1 MRVPKG
7 MISLTFGLRK
17 DTGVRRILDWTKGE
31 TRVEDNDRSFTGGK
45 VGTKTG
51 SRGGGRCPS

>member
-1 MRVPKG
+1 